1 MKNKKRVVII
11 AASAVGAAA
20 LAVVLV
26 LTLVCF
32 HSWADATCDAPMT
45 CRKCGRTKGEALSHE
60 WIAAT
65 CKEAKHCSRCG
76 LVDGE
81 PLVHSFGE
89 ATCELPKTC
98 SVCGA
103 TEGEPA
109 GHAVNDWKITKAAGC
124 SAEGERVGTCD
135 RCQKVCTEKIGK
147 LPHTKGDWQVKKN
160 FIINSD
166 GTVTDGTEVMTCT
179 VCRQEVESRKYTATL
194 TKSQENAAICAYDQ
208 IGFWHCG
215 PSFLTDT
222 ILADFESYPLEDAKF
237 VVAHINI
244 NYDEQAVLYAKEH
257 SKGSSRENLK
267 DTMAYYGFTKAQI
280 ENALK
285 EVGY

>member
-1 MKNKKRVVII
+1 MKNKKKII
-11 AASAVGAAA
+11 IISAVGVAV

-32 HSWADATCDAPMT
+32 HSWTDATCDAPMT
-45 CRKCGRTKGEALSHE
+45 CKKCGKTKGEALSHE

-76 LVDGE
+76 LTDGV
-81 PLVHSFGE
+81 PLAHSFNE

-103 TEGEPA
+103 TEGEPI
-109 GHAVNDWKITKAAGC
+109 GHAVNDWKITKATSC

-135 RCQKVCTEKIGK
+135 RCKKVCTEKIEK

-166 GTVTDGTEVMTCT
+166 GAVTDGTEVI
-179 VCRQEVESRKYTATL
+179 VCSVCKQEVESRKYTANL
-194 TKSQENAAICAYDQ
+194 TQSQKNAAICAYEEVN
-208 IGFWHCG
+208 FWHCG
-215 PSFLTDT
+215 PSFLIYTL
-222 ILADFESYPLEDAKF
+222 LADFESYPLEDAKF
-237 VVAHINI
+237 VVAHINV
-244 NYDEQAVLYAKEH
+244 NYDEQAVLYAKENC
-257 SKGSSRENLK
+257 KGS
-267 DTMAYYGFTKAQI
+267 
-280 ENALK
+280 
-285 EVGY
+285 

>member
-1 MKNKKRVVII
+1 MKNKKKII
-11 AASAVGAAA
+11 IISAVGVTVLAA
-20 LAVVLV
+20 VLV

-32 HSWADATCDAPMT
+32 HSWTDATCDAPMT
-45 CRKCGRTKGEALSHE
+45 CKKCGKTKGEALSHE

-76 LVDGE
+76 LTDGE
-81 PLVHSFGE
+81 PLAHSFNE

-103 TEGEPA
+103 AEGEA
-109 GHAVNDWKITKAAGC
+109 IGHAVNDWKITKATSC

-135 RCQKVCTEKIGK
+135 RCKKVCTEKIEK
-147 LPHTKGDWQVKKN
+147 LPHIKGDWQVKKN

-166 GTVTDGTEVMTCT
+166 GAVTDGTEVIVCT
-179 VCRQEVESRKYTATL
+179 VCKQEVESRKYTANL
-194 TKSQENAAICAYDQ
+194 SQSQKNAAICAYEKVND
-208 IGFWHCG
+208 WHCG
-215 PSFLTDT
+215 PSFLIYTL
-222 ILADFESYPLEDAKF
+222 LADFESYPLEDAKF
-237 VVAHINI
+237 VVAHINV
-244 NYDEQAVLYAKEH
+244 NYDEQAVLYAKENC
-257 SKGSSRENLK
+257 KGSSRENLV
-267 DTMAYYGFTKAQI
+267 DEMTYYGFNKAQI

>member
-81 PLVHSFGE
+81 PLAHSFSE

-109 GHAVNDWKITKAAGC
+109 GHAVNDWKITKAASC

-135 RCQKVCTEKIGK
+135 RCQKVCTEKIGE

-179 VCRQEVESRKYTATL
+179 VCRQEVESCKYTATL

>member
-1 MKNKKRVVII
+1 MKNKKKII
-11 AASAVGAAA
+11 IISAVGATV

-32 HSWADATCDAPMT
+32 HSWTGATCDAPMT
-45 CRKCGRTKGEALSHE
+45 CKKCGKTKGEALSHE

-76 LVDGE
+76 LTDGE
-81 PLVHSFGE
+81 PLAHSFNE

-103 TEGEPA
+103 TEGEPI
-109 GHAVNDWKITKAAGC
+109 GHAVNDWKITKATSC
-124 SAEGERVGTCD
+124 SEEGERVGTCD
-135 RCQKVCTEKIGK
+135 RCKKVCTEKIEK

-166 GTVTDGTEVMTCT
+166 GTVTDGTEVIVCT
-179 VCRQEVESRKYTATL
+179 VCKQEVENRKYTANL
-194 TKSQENAAICAYDQ
+194 TQSQKNAAICAYEEVND
-208 IGFWHCG
+208 WHCG
-215 PSFLTDT
+215 PSFLIYTL
-222 ILADFESYPLEDAKF
+222 LADFESYPLEDAKF
-237 VVAHINI
+237 VVAHINV
-244 NYDEQAVLYAKEH
+244 NYDEQAVLYAKENC
-257 SKGSSRENLK
+257 KGSSRENLA
-267 DTMAYYGFTKAQI
+267 DEMTYYGFNKAQI

>member
-1 MKNKKRVVII
+1 MKNKKRIVII
-11 AASAVGAAA
+11 AASAVGVAA

-32 HSWADATCDAPMT
+32 HSWADAICDAPMT

-81 PLVHSFGE
+81 PLAHSFSE
-89 ATCELPKTC
+89 ETCELPKTC

-109 GHAVNDWKITKAAGC
+109 GHAVNDWKITKAASC

-135 RCQKVCTEKIGK
+135 RCQKVCTEKIGE
-147 LPHTKGDWQVKKN
+147 LPHTKGDWQIKKN

-222 ILADFESYPLEDAKF
+222 ILADFESYPLEGAKF

>member
-81 PLVHSFGE
+81 PLVHSFSE

-109 GHAVNDWKITKAAGC
+109 GHAVNDWKITKAASC

-147 LPHTKGDWQVKKN
+147 LPHTKGDWQVKNN

>member
-1 MKNKKRVVII
+1 
-11 AASAVGAAA
+11 
-20 LAVVLV
+20 
-26 LTLVCF
+26 
-32 HSWADATCDAPMT
+32 
-45 CRKCGRTKGEALSHE
+45 
-60 WIAAT
+60 
-65 CKEAKHCSRCG
+65 
-76 LVDGE
+76 
-81 PLVHSFGE
+81 
-89 ATCELPKTC
+89 
-98 SVCGA
+98 
-103 TEGEPA
+103 
-109 GHAVNDWKITKAAGC
+109 
-124 SAEGERVGTCD
+124 
-135 RCQKVCTEKIGK
+135 
-147 LPHTKGDWQVKKN
+147 
-160 FIINSD
+160 
-166 GTVTDGTEVMTCT
+166 MTCT